1 MGFLHF
7 VFSLLF
13 LVFSGLL
20 VPSVYGNSEVRALM
34 EMKASLDPENR
45 VLFSWTSDADPCSNS
60 FEGVHCNE
68 HRKVANITLQAKGL
82 SGKVPPAVAGLRCL
96 SGLFLHYNSLSG
108 EIPREISGLTE
119 LSELYLDFNNLSGAI
134 PPEIGNM
141 GSLQGWLKLLGLSVL
156 FGFSVILNFLF
167 WDFYML
173 VNWNQKLQ
181 SCLKIL
187 FLNLFSG
194 YLQNFKWCLVSKR
207 VFQLPKR
214 KIIWAGIQWK
224 LKKKSCLSFWVHHLR
239 HSAYL
244 DISYSF
250 AAWRQPFERADT
262 SGDRFL
268 EETWCY
274 FLARK

>member
-13 LVFSGLL
+13 LAFSGLL

-45 VLFSWTSDADPCSNS
+45 VLFSWTSDADPCSSS

-68 HRKVANITLQAKGL
+68 HRKVTNITLQAKGL

-141 GSLQGWLKLLGLSVL
+141 SNLQGWLKLLGLSVI

-181 SCLKIL
+181 FCLKIL
-187 FLNLFSG
+187 FLNFILWVPSNFQMMFGFQESFLATKKENHLSWNSMIIKKEILLKFLGSSSPTFSLFR
-194 YLQNFKWCLVSKR
+194 YFLQFCSLAAT
-207 VFQLPKR
+207 
-214 KIIWAGIQWK
+214 IWAGRY
-224 LKKKSCLSFWVHHLR
+224 LR
-239 HSAYL
+239 
-244 DISYSF
+244 
-250 AAWRQPFERADT
+250 R
-262 SGDRFL
+262 
-268 EETWCY
+268 
-274 FLARK
+274 